1 MANEVTKWAK
11 IVPRRD
17 TADPAVGLAARV
29 ADPLWMLAR
38 QYQFGEFTGD
48 DGAEP
53 VTVEVQVTWTP
64 MTRWQPGDT
73 PAGPVDGL
81 LLDRTH
87 QPIESLVE
95 DDRALVGARVPRLT
109 DVVEAGARLCRSL
122 RRAGLDVMVTAL
134 LADHATICDPRSS
147 SDNADLFATRTVD
160 GFAVRAAL
168 ASGLDSA
175 LPAALDA
182 AQRATATTL
191 LQQWIEWFDGR
202 FGFATRTSAWVQ
214 DRLEHRFSVAAPHP
228 DGGELVFSAPEYL
241 GQGVS
246 WHELDLVAPG
256 PASLGAA
263 ADAAQTRSF
272 DITAKFPQRIRW
284 PGMPVNRFWE
294 MEDAAVDFGAVT
306 LDPTDIA
313 GLLAVD
319 MAVTASTDWFVVGV
333 PLPVGGVARIDSVV
347 VTDVFEDRT
356 LIRLGPDVRRD
367 LGHLYEP
374 AVVGGAA
381 MDTAWLLLPPALVR
395 RVDGSPLEDVML
407 IRDEMANLAWAVELI
422 APLDDGEPVD
432 VASRLPPKPPTIHS
446 SAVPLDA
453 LEYRLTSGVPDNW
466 RPLVPVRDPVSG
478 RRVFVPGQ
486 VWGSQHPQPF
496 TVLVEQLGT
505 ILDEEV
511 PREGKR
517 LRRFWQYGRW
527 HDGSRHL
534 WCGREVLA
542 GRGEGNSGLRYDLA
556 T

>member
-1 MANEVTKWAK
+1 M
-11 IVPRRD
+11 
-17 TADPAVGLAARV
+17 
-29 ADPLWMLAR
+29 
-38 QYQFGEFTGD
+38 
-48 DGAEP
+48 
-53 VTVEVQVTWTP
+53 
-64 MTRWQPGDT
+64 
-73 PAGPVDGL
+73 
-81 LLDRTH
+81 
-87 QPIESLVE
+87 
-95 DDRALVGARVPRLT
+95 PRLT

-122 RRAGLDVMVTAL
+122 RRAGLGVMVTAL

-214 DRLEHRFSVAAPHP
+214 DRLEHRFSVAPRIPTAASWC
-228 DGGELVFSAPEYL
+228 SAHRSTSAKACR
-241 GQGVS
+241 GTSSTSSRRV
-246 WHELDLVAPG
+246 
-256 PASLGAA
+256 PASLGAT

-333 PLPVGGVARIDSVV
+333 PLPVGGVARIDSVGSSP
-347 VTDVFEDRT
+347 TSLRT
-356 LIRLGPDVRRD
+356 APSSASGPTCAATSATSSSRPSSARRRD
-367 LGHLYEP
+367 GVAAAP
-374 AVVGGAA
+374 AGPGA
-381 MDTAWLLLPPALVR
+381 TL
-395 RVDGSPLEDVML
+395 VDGSPLEDVML

-432 VASRLPPKPPTIHS
+432 VASRLHRNHRRSTRAPCRSTPS
-446 SAVPLDA
+446 STA
-453 LEYRLTSGVPDNW
+453 
-466 RPLVPVRDPVSG
+466 
-478 RRVFVPGQ
+478 
-486 VWGSQHPQPF
+486 
-496 TVLVEQLGT
+496 
-505 ILDEEV
+505 
-511 PREGKR
+511 
-517 LRRFWQYGRW
+517 
-527 HDGSRHL
+527 
-534 WCGREVLA
+534 
-542 GRGEGNSGLRYDLA
+542 
-556 T
+556 